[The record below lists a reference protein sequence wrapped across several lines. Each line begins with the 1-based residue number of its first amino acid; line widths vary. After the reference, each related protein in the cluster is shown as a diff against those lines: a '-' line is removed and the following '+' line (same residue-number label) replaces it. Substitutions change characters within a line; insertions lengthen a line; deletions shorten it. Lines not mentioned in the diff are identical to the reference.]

1 MRKFF
6 PRMLPFLSLIVLVCC
21 STAAFAQNAKP
32 VLTERIVESQRVT
45 LEGNTPPAALNAEND
60 RGAVADTMQLDHMLL
75 VLKQSAQS
83 EAALHQLIDDMHN
96 PSASAEYHHW
106 LTPQQIGA
114 RFGLARE
121 DLETMQRWR

>member
-1 MRKFF
+1 MPPF
-6 PRMLPFLSLIVLVCC
+6 PALIFLVCC

-32 VLTERIVESQRVT
+32 VLTEGIVEAQRVT

-75 VLKQSAQS
+75 VLKQSSQS
-83 EAALHQLIDDMHN
+83 EAALRKLIDDMHN
-96 PSASAEYHHW
+96 PASAEYHNW

-114 RFGLARE
+114 RFGLAR
-121 DLETMQRWR
+121 